1 MNATEK
7 KYLLKAKVE
16 VAETIENKIEDL
28 EERIK
33 VYMEQEEELDRYSK
47 EDMEESK
54 GRKKGLEAV
63 LEELLK

>member
-1 MNATEK
+1 MTATEK

-16 VAETIENKIEDL
+16 IAESIESRIEDL
-28 EERIK
+28 DERIK
-33 VYMEQEEELDRYSK
+33 CYMESEEELDRYSK

-54 GRKKGLEAV
+54 GRKKGLETV

>member
-16 VAETIENKIEDL
+16 IAESIESRIEDL
-28 EERIK
+28 SERIK
-33 VYMEQEEELDRYSK
+33 CYMESEEELDRYSK

>member
-1 MNATEK
+1 MSATEK

-28 EERIK
+28 RERIK
-33 VYMEQEEELDRYSK
+33 CYEEIGEELDRYSK
-47 EDMEESK
+47 EDLEESK